1 VRPEDPISRSR
12 EKGNLKAPCSALSP
26 NHDLHTYLYRLIMSY
41 LESLFSLQGRT
52 ALVTGGTRGI
62 GAELALALANAGSDI
77 ILIQRSG
84 LSAASLYPLLS
95 PYDADVLLYHSVE
108 ENTKTRDAILAL
120 GRKARIVVAD
130 LADAASIKALVP
142 NLVKDGTRIHIL
154 VNCGGIQRRHKAE
167 VFPDSDWDEVLQVNL
182 STCFTLA
189 RYARILL

>member
-1 VRPEDPISRSR
+1 
-12 EKGNLKAPCSALSP
+12 
-26 NHDLHTYLYRLIMSY
+26 MSY